1 MREVEVPILAEC
13 THKSDIDGKEICAGY
28 LSGGHDT
35 CQGDS
40 GGPLLCR
47 EPNNLSKWYVAGIV
61 SHGEGCARPME
72 PGVYTRVALYM
83 DWIFKAT
90 GELKYVKIMIYIYI
104 YIYYIC
110 FNIKLC
116 VLFV

>member
-1 MREVEVPILAEC
+1 MDRNLMVHIFLIFFFLSADNMREVEVPILPEC

-47 EPNNLSKWYVAGIV
+47 EPNNLNKWYVAGIV

-72 PGVYTRVALYM
+72 PGVYTRVALFM
-83 DWIFKAT
+83 DWIIKVT
-90 GELKYVKIMIYIYI
+90 G
-104 YIYYIC
+104 
-110 FNIKLC
+110 
-116 VLFV
+116 

>member
-13 THKSDIDGKEICAGY
+13 THKADIEGKEICAGY

-47 EPNNLSKWYVAGIV
+47 VPSNLNKWYVAGIV

-72 PGVYTRVALYM
+72 PGVYTRVALFM
-83 DWIFKAT
+83 DWIIKVT
-90 GELKYVKIMIYIYI
+90 G
-104 YIYYIC
+104 
-110 FNIKLC
+110 
-116 VLFV
+116 